1 MLTLICM
8 IKLADCKYQ
17 TLKLLLNNQIV
28 YFQKIIIMLSLVF
41 FLSACSPLAVIG
53 MVGST
58 VSKTIENSMEDGDS
72 PPAQSPASREQQ
84 AEEVAAANL
93 NLGVAYMQQGKY
105 RQALEKL
112 NRAKLAK
119 NDYAPVYNA
128 LGVLYQRLGENEV
141 AESNFKKAINLN
153 PDDSLSLNNYGLFLC
168 QNKRFEEADAIFL
181 EAAEK
186 PFYKTP
192 EIAIT
197 NAGTCAL
204 SNGQP
209 DIAENYFREA
219 LRINPRIPPAL
230 IQMAELSYEQNDYL
244 SARGYLQRFLEF
256 SSHTSKSLWLGVR
269 VEQELGD
276 KDTLSSYALLL
287 RNNYPDT
294 KEAQLLEESG
304 VR

>member
-1 MLTLICM
+1 M
-8 IKLADCKYQ
+8 
-17 TLKLLLNNQIV
+17 LKLLLNSQIV
-28 YFQKIIIMLSLVF
+28 YSTKVIFILSSIF
-41 FLSACSPLAVIG
+41 FLSACSPLAAIG

-58 VSKTIENSMEDGDS
+58 VAKTVENSMEDRDS
-72 PPAQSPASREQQ
+72 PPAQSQASREQQ
-84 AEEVAAANL
+84 LEKIAAANL

-105 RQALEKL
+105 RQALDKL

-128 LGVLYQRLGENEV
+128 LGLLHQKLGENEI
-141 AESNFKKAINLN
+141 AESNFKKAIELN

-181 EAAEK
+181 EAADK

-204 SNGQP
+204 SNNQP
-209 DIAENYFREA
+209 DIAEKYFREA
-219 LRINPRIPPAL
+219 LRLNPKISPAL
-230 IQMAELSYEQNDYL
+230 IQMAELSYEQYDYL
-244 SARGYLQRFLEF
+244 SARAYLQRYLEI
-256 SSHTSKSLWLGVR
+256 SNHTSKSLWLGVR
-269 VEQELGD
+269 IEQELGD

-287 RNNYPDT
+287 RNNFPDT
-294 KEAQLLEESG
+294 KEADLLEESG
-304 VR
+304 AR

>member
-1 MLTLICM
+1 M
-8 IKLADCKYQ
+8 IKLTDCKYQ
-17 TLKLLLNNQIV
+17 TLKLLLNSQIV
-28 YFQKIIIMLSLVF
+28 YSQKIIFMLSLVF
-41 FLSACSPLAVIG
+41 FMSACSPLAVIG

-72 PPAQSPASREQQ
+72 PPPQSPASREQQ

-93 NLGVAYMQQGKY
+93 NLGVAYMQQGNY

-141 AESNFKKAINLN
+141 AESNFKKAIKLN

-181 EAAEK
+181 EAAEN

-204 SNGQP
+204 TNDQP

-219 LRINPRIPPAL
+219 LMINPEIPPAL

-244 SARGYLQRFLEF
+244 GARGYLQRFLEY
-256 SSHTSKSLWLGVR
+256 SNHTSKSLWLGVR

>member
-1 MLTLICM
+1 M

-17 TLKLLLNNQIV
+17 TLKLLLNSQIV
-28 YFQKIIIMLSLVF
+28 YFQKILFLLSFVF
-41 FLSACSPLAVIG
+41 FLSACSPLAAIG
-53 MVGST
+53 MIGST

-72 PPAQSPASREQQ
+72 SPAQSHMSRERQL
-84 AEEVAAANL
+84 EEIAAANL

-128 LGVLYQRLGENEV
+128 LGLLHQRLGENEI
-141 AESNFKKAINLN
+141 AESNFKKAIKLN
-153 PDDSLSLNNYGLFLC
+153 PNDSLSLNNYGLFLC
-168 QNKRFEEADAIFL
+168 QSNRFEEADSIFL
-181 EAAEK
+181 EAAEN

-204 SNGQP
+204 SNDKS

-219 LRINPRIPPAL
+219 LGMNPNIPPAL
-230 IQMAELSYEQNDYL
+230 IQMAKLSYERNDYL
-244 SARGYLQRFLEF
+244 GARDYLQRYLKF

-269 VEQELGD
+269 IEQELGD
-276 KDTLSSYALLL
+276 KNTLSSYALLL
-287 RNNYPDT
+287 RNNFPDT
-294 KEAQLLEESG
+294 KEAELLEDSG

>member
-1 MLTLICM
+1 
-8 IKLADCKYQ
+8 
-17 TLKLLLNNQIV
+17 
-28 YFQKIIIMLSLVF
+28 
-41 FLSACSPLAVIG
+41 

-58 VSKTIENSMEDGDS
+58 VAKTVENSMEDRDS
-72 PPAQSPASREQQ
+72 PPAQSQASREQQ
-84 AEEVAAANL
+84 LEKIAAANL

-105 RQALEKL
+105 RQALDKL

-128 LGVLYQRLGENEV
+128 LGLLHQKLGENEI
-141 AESNFKKAINLN
+141 AESNFKKAIELN

-181 EAAEK
+181 EAADN

-204 SNGQP
+204 SNNQP
-209 DIAENYFREA
+209 DIAEKYFREA
-219 LRINPRIPPAL
+219 LRLNPKISPAL
-230 IQMAELSYEQNDYL
+230 IQMAELSYEQYDYL
-244 SARGYLQRFLEF
+244 SARAYLQRYLEI
-256 SSHTSKSLWLGVR
+256 SNHTSKSLWLGVR
-269 VEQELGD
+269 IEQELGD

-287 RNNYPDT
+287 RNNFPDT
-294 KEAQLLEESG
+294 KEADLLEESG
-304 VR
+304 AR